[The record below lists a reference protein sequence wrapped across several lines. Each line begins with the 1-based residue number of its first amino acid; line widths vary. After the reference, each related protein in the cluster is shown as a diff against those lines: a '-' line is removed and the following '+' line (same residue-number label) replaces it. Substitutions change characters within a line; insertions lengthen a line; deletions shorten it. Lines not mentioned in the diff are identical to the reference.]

1 MGRLG
6 VRSITGVAL
15 VVPPFLLLRG
25 IASVVVSF
33 GLMSIGVGVGRG
45 ASRIMTLVMTL
56 LVLSGVAGAML
67 FLVVTFL
74 FLLRYIASTMV
85 SIAVIFLIFLSGV
98 ARLPWFL
105 VSLMILKI

>member
-74 FLLRYIASTMV
+74 FLLRYMV